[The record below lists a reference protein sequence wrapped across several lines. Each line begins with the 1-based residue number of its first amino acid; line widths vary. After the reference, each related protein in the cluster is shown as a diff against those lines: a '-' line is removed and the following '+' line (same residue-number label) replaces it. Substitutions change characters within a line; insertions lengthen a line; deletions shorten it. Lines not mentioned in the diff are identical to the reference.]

1 MKWRKES
8 PRKKILAILSIISA
22 VAIWGVATSIVKDTV
37 QIIPP
42 YSFLFLRYLLS
53 GIITIPLFF
62 YLIAKVKFDQKRII
76 KIVIASTLGYV
87 LAISLYFIALTQ
99 TTSVNANLISSLTP
113 LLLTVLAFLILRE
126 RIKGHQIE
134 GLLIAFIGTF
144 IIIIEPLLFRNAS
157 SELSRLAFLGNIIL
171 FLGVIADA
179 FYNIYIKKY
188 ILTDRVIT
196 PFRLII
202 IGYVVALAVFTP
214 LALVE
219 QYSIYS
225 AKIDDPVSKKSC
237 KIADY
242 DANIYS
248 NEVGCDTYGCY
259 YQPDKEY
266 FCANDFPKTTF
277 TKFVQNNLSDYLS
290 PGTLSSILF
299 MSYVSGILAYILFAM
314 GLRELN
320 ASKASILYYL
330 QPVFGVPFAMLY
342 LSEHI
347 SSMFIVGAIL
357 ILSGVIWAEKHQI
370 KK

>member
-8 PRKKILAILSIISA
+8 PHKKILAILSIIGA
-22 VAIWGVATSIVKDTV
+22 VAIWGIATSIVKDTI
-37 QIIPP
+37 QTIPP
-42 YSFLFLRYLLS
+42 YTFLFLRFLLA
-53 GIITIPLFF
+53 GIITIPIFI
-62 YLIAKVKFDQKRII
+62 YIITKVKFDQKRII

-87 LAISLYFIALTQ
+87 LALSLYFIALTQ
-99 TTSVNANLISSLTP
+99 TTAVDASLISSLTP
-113 LLLTVLAFLILRE
+113 LLITFLAFLILRE

-144 IIIIEPLLFRNAS
+144 IIIIEPLLFRNTS
-157 SELSRLAFLGNIIL
+157 SELSRLAFLGNII
-171 FLGVIADA
+171 FLLGMIADA

-188 ILTDRVIT
+188 ILGDRVIT

-202 IGYVVALAVFTP
+202 MGYVVALAIFTP

-225 AKIDDPVSKKSC
+225 AKIEDPVSEKPC

-242 DANIYS
+242 DSNIYS

-266 FCANDFPKTTF
+266 FCATNFSKPTF
-277 TKFVQNNLSDYLS
+277 TKFVKNNLSDYLS
-290 PGTLSSILF
+290 LGTINSILF
-299 MSYVSGILAYILFAM
+299 MSFVSGILAYILFAV

-320 ASKASILYYL
+320 ASKVSILYYL

-342 LSEHI
+342 LSENI
-347 SSMFIVGAIL
+347 TFMFIVGAIL
-357 ILSGVIWAEKHQI
+357 ILSGVVWAEKHQI